1 MIERNSACFRKGLHD
16 GTPIGLGYLAVSF
29 TLGIA
34 ARNAGMTSFQ
44 ATLMSI
50 TNLTSA
56 GEFAALGVM
65 AAGASYTE
73 MAVTQLIINLR
84 YLLMSCAL
92 SQKLDPKS
100 SIVHRFLVGYGVTDE
115 IFGVSIGTPG
125 KLNPFYTYG
134 QICVAAPGW
143 ALGTCLGVI
152 MGNVLPA
159 RIVSALSIALYGMFI
174 AVIIPPAR
182 KNRILAGL
190 IVVSMAASLLFAKL
204 PLLSSISSGTRI
216 IILTIIIAGIAAVLF
231 PIKEENHAA

>member
-1 MIERNSACFRKGLHD
+1 MMERNSDCFRKGLHD

-34 ARNAGMTSFQ
+34 AKNSGLSAFQ

-56 GEFAALGVM
+56 GEFAALGIM
-65 AAGASYTE
+65 AAGASYLE
-73 MAVTQLIINLR
+73 MAASQLIINLR
-84 YLLMSCAL
+84 YLLMSCSL
-92 SQKLDPKS
+92 SQKLGAETS
-100 SIVHRFLVGYGVTDE
+100 LIHRLLVGYGITDE
-115 IFGVSIGTPG
+115 IFGVSVGCPG
-125 KLNPFYTYG
+125 KLNPYYTYG

-143 ALGTCLGVI
+143 ALGTCLGVV
-152 MGNVLPA
+152 MGTVLPG

-182 KNRILAGL
+182 TNKILAGL
-190 IVVSMAASLLFAKL
+190 IAVSMAASFLFTKIPQL
-204 PLLSSISSGTRI
+204 QFISSGARI

-231 PIKEENHAA
+231 PVKEAAHES